1 METILADLL
10 LSARIQES
18 RKLAADVQKT
28 TVSLLKKRGHSV
40 SNNGTKGAP
49 FHVLIGSSM
58 PGVLVE
64 IGYCTNST
72 EAKRLRQSKYRDAL
86 AEGIANGIHN
96 YALQLEL
103 AGK

>member
-1 METILADLL
+1 
-10 LSARIQES
+10 
-18 RKLAADVQKT
+18 
-28 TVSLLKKRGHSV
+28 
-40 SNNGTKGAP
+40 
-49 FHVLIGSSM
+49 M

-64 IGYCTNST
+64 IGYCTNSA
-72 EAKRLRQSKYRDAL
+72 EAKRLKQSKYRDAL